1 MADTHISTYAEAMKQ
16 TSREAKATVVALA
29 AIVIVWLVAGFGLA
43 GTDIWVFHTPLWVV
57 CGCILPW
64 VAAVIAA
71 LVLGYKVFV
80 DFDLDEVAAEGMAAG
95 GEVAS
100 SSGAGR
106 SGANKAGEQH
116 E

>member
-1 MADTHISTYAEAMKQ
+1 MADTQISTYAEAMKQ
-16 TSREAKATVVALA
+16 TSREAKATVIALA
-29 AIVIVWLVAGFGLA
+29 AIVVVWLVAGFGLA

-71 LVLGYKVFV
+71 LVLGYKVFA
-80 DFDLDEVAAEGMAAG
+80 DFDLDEVAAEGVAAG
-95 GEVAS
+95 AEAAS
-100 SSGAGR
+100 PAGVGR
-106 SGANKAGEQH
+106 SVANKEGDQH

>member
-16 TSREAKATVVALA
+16 TSREAEATVIALA
-29 AIVIVWLVAGFGLA
+29 AIVVVWLVAGFGLA

-57 CGCILPW
+57 CGCVLPW

-71 LVLGYKVFV
+71 LVLGYKVFA
-80 DFDLDEVAAEGMAAG
+80 DFDLDEVAAEGAASG
-95 GEVAS
+95 VEAAS
-100 SSGAGR
+100 SAGAGR
-106 SGANKAGEQH
+106 PIANKAGDQH